1 MQRFGVL
8 LLITVLMLWIPFC
21 GTKAQQRTPA
31 TSTAKSSGV
40 ARVNVR
46 GTVFENQSLQPMQGA
61 TVKLYNDKDSMITGA
76 VTAENGRF
84 LLPNIRSGKYT
95 VKVSFMGYKEQ
106 IFAINLPNRSGN
118 FKVTDI
124 MMRESATMMKEAVIE
139 GKMAELTVVD
149 DTVMYNADAFK
160 LEEGAMVEE
169 LIKKLPG
176 IVEEAD
182 GSLTFNGKN
191 ISQILVDGKE
201 FFGNNRNMVLQNLP
215 AEIVDKVKAYDKKS
229 DRARITG
236 IDDGNERTVLDLAI
250 KKNRK
255 RGFFGNLEGAYGT
268 KERYNGRLNF
278 NRFIGDQKFSVIG
291 NGNNTRGNGMSDDQ
305 SVGATMNWQ
314 NKVVELNGSV
324 NGSFS
329 QNYNESKSNS
339 QNFEIKNSAYTN
351 SHNWSSGDNKNFN
364 FQYKV
369 EWKPD
374 STWNILFR
382 PEFSFGKNH
391 NTNDNESAA
400 FNDDPYQYSNDPLAD
415 YAELSDIIGV
425 NHRRGSSVSSSHN
438 INASAS
444 LQVNKRLGKPGRN
457 ITLNLS
463 GGYGNSKGES
473 TNYSLTDYYQILAQD
488 GGDSVYHKVQYNNN
502 PQKSYNVNASIGYS
516 EPIAYQTYLQVNY
529 SYGYSFRDNT
539 REVRSI
545 FDPYNDILGVN
556 EWNYTEFFDSPYTIR
571 DKQQCNYTINHF
583 HNHNANLQLRI
594 NRTRYELTVGG
605 NIRPQAS
612 KIDYQKGRIDT
623 ILTRTVVNFAP
634 TLFFRYKFS
643 RQEQLNVRYNASTAQ
658 PNLTDMIPDTL
669 SDANPLNIR
678 IGNATL
684 KPSFTQ
690 NVNLDYRR
698 TVVEYQ
704 RTSSLNLQFRT
715 TRNATTNRTE
725 YNETTG
731 GRVTMPVN
739 VNGNWN
745 ASANFNFNTALDAK
759 KYWLINSGTS
769 INYTNAVGYLYR
781 SADSTTVEN
790 TTRSGNVSQRLR
802 LTYRRDWESKW
813 SVEAS
818 VNGSFNYNLR
828 RSTNASASN
837 LDNHGY
843 SFGGEVVIKMPWNM
857 TIRSNISE
865 NCRRGYSDDS
875 MNTSRLIWNASIS
888 QSLLPHRI
896 LTLSLRAVDILGQR
910 DDINR
915 SVSATSRTDTQS
927 EMVHSYVLFSANL
940 RFGKF
945 GGRGM
950 RGGNRGGMQGERG
963 ERGGDRGGDRGN
975 RGGGGRF

>member
-1 MQRFGVL
+1 
-8 LLITVLMLWIPFC
+8 MLWIPT
-21 GTKAQQRTPA
+21 GEIKAQQNRP
-31 TSTAKSSGV
+31 STQVAKNSGA
-40 ARVNVR
+40 ARLNIR
-46 GTVFENQSLQPMQGA
+46 GTVYENQTLEPMLGA
-61 TVKLYNDKDSMITGA
+61 NVKLYNDKDSMIAGA
-76 VTAENGRF
+76 VTADNGRF
-84 LLPNIRSGKYT
+84 LLPNIRPGKYT
-95 VKVSFMGYKEQ
+95 IKVSFMGYKEQ
-106 IFAINLPNRSGN
+106 IFGVTLPERSGN
-118 FKVTDI
+118 FRVNDI
-124 MMRESATMMKEAVIE
+124 MMRESATMMKETVIE

-201 FFGNNRNMVLQNLP
+201 FFGNNRNLVLQNLP

-250 KKNRK
+250 KKDRK

-278 NRFIGDQKFSVIG
+278 NQFIGDQKFSVIG

-324 NGSFS
+324 NGNFNQQS
-329 QNYNESKSNS
+329 NESRSNS
-339 QNFEIKNSAYTN
+339 QNFEIRNSAYTN
-351 SHNWSSGDNKNFN
+351 NHNWSSGDNKNFS
-364 FQYKV
+364 FQYRV

-391 NTNDNESAA
+391 NMNDNESAA

-415 YAELSDIIGV
+415 YAELSDLIGV
-425 NHRRGSSVSSSHN
+425 NHRRGSTVSSSHN

-457 ITLNLS
+457 ITLNMS

-473 TNYSLTDYYQILAQD
+473 TNYSLTDYYQILAHD

-516 EPIAYQTYLQVNY
+516 EPIAQQTYLQLNY
-529 SYGYSFRDNT
+529 SYGYSFRDNR

-545 FDPYNDILGVN
+545 FDPYNEILGVN
-556 EWNYTEFFDSPYTIR
+556 EWNYMDFFDSPYTVR

-583 HNHNANLQLRI
+583 HNHNANIQLRI
-594 NRTRYELTVGG
+594 NKTRYELTVGG

-623 ILTRTVVNFAP
+623 ILTRTVVNLSP

-643 RQEQLNVRYNASTAQ
+643 RQEQLNIRYNGNTNQ

-690 NVNLDYRR
+690 NFNLDYRR

-725 YNETTG
+725 YNEITG
-731 GRVTMPVN
+731 GRVTKPVN

-745 ASANFNFNTALDAK
+745 ASANFNFNTALGPK
-759 KYWLINSGTS
+759 KYWLISSGS
-769 INYTNAVGYLYR
+769 SVSYTNAAGFLYR

-790 TTRSGNVSQRLR
+790 TTRSGNFGQRLR

-813 SVEAS
+813 SLEAN
-818 VNGSFNYNLR
+818 VHGNFNYNLR

-837 LDNHGY
+837 LDNHSY
-843 SFGGEVVIKMPWNM
+843 SFGSEIVIKMPWNM
-857 TIRSNISE
+857 TIRTDINE
-865 NCRRGYSDDS
+865 NCRRGYSDES

-888 QSLLPHRI
+888 QSLLPFRI
-896 LTLSLRAVDILGQR
+896 LTLTLRAVDILGQR

-927 EMVHSYVLFSANL
+927 EMVHSYVMFSATL

-950 RGGNRGGMQGERG
+950 MRRQGGGMQGERG
-963 ERGGDRGGDRGN
+963 EGRGGRDGGGDRPS
-975 RGGGGRF
+975 RGGGGGGFRGGRF